1 MLNNGLRQDCTVNAV
16 TIGTHLWY
24 KLHESQDTIS
34 YMYVEGISAQDD
46 LIKGSRPLDFN
57 CLHVNNHDSAFHCLT
72 LLDDVQLVSGSTI
85 SDSAESQQ
93 ISI

>member
-46 LIKGSRPLDFN
+46 LIKGSRPLDFK
-57 CLHVNNHDSAFHCLT
+57 CLHANNPNSAFHDLT
-72 LLDDVQLVSGSTI
+72 MLDDSRKLIFADTTSNSRF
-85 SDSAESQQ
+85 QQ

>member
-1 MLNNGLRQDCTVNAV
+1 MLNNGLRQDCTVNVV

-34 YMYVEGISAQDD
+34 YMCIEGISAQGN

-57 CLHVNNHDSAFHCLT
+57 
-72 LLDDVQLVSGSTI
+72 
-85 SDSAESQQ
+85 
-93 ISI
+93 